1 MYKDHH
7 DISHLQLGLWSRLLL
22 FLDLIPQHSPQDLAR
37 HGLWNLLEE
46 SNSSAQLL
54 RGCDSAAQ
62 PFDNVRCQFV
72 IRINARAGNYVGS
85 RDFGLLGLIP
95 HTNDTH
101 VGNILSTNQFCFQL
115 GGSNLE
121 AL

>member
-7 DISHLQLGLWSRLLL
+7 DISHLQLRLWSRLLL

-37 HGLWNLLEE
+37 HGLWNLFEK
-46 SNSSAQLL
+46 SDSSAQLL
-54 RGCDSAAQ
+54 RRCDLAAQ
-62 PFDNVRCQFV
+62 PFDNIRCQFLT
-72 IRINARAGNYVGS
+72 RINARARNYVCS

-101 VGNILSTNQFCFQL
+101 VGNILATNQFCF
-115 GGSNLE
+115 
-121 AL
+121 